1 MNERVAVNSSLLKLS
16 VLHLQL
22 CYNPPCYL
30 LLFYHILKPT
40 CYYDFHLYN
49 LETPKI
55 MMNTNCEMF
64 MILLCRNAAWGKIS
78 ILLILQVSPQMT
90 LRFLLKSKPKAM
102 SVIGLYAID
111 SAIAT
116 IMVQLGNKLP
126 GIGKQHTDGSG
137 KINLFFRRPTA

>member
-1 MNERVAVNSSLLKLS
+1 
-16 VLHLQL
+16 
-22 CYNPPCYL
+22 
-30 LLFYHILKPT
+30 
-40 CYYDFHLYN
+40 
-49 LETPKI
+49 
-55 MMNTNCEMF
+55 MNTNCEMF
-64 MILLCRNAAWGKIS
+64 MILLCRNAAWGKIC

-90 LRFLLKSKPKAM
+90 LRFLIKSKPKAM

-137 KINLFFRRPTA
+137 KINLFFRCPTV